1 MKPVLDEM
9 MEENKVSP
17 NQRLMQ
23 TLRHFLF
30 GLATFIL
37 FIFITFVQV
46 SDFLYFFYSKISG
59 GFNRKSSSH
68 FSSVQTTKFTRHV

>member
-1 MKPVLDEM
+1 MDEGR
-9 MEENKVSP
+9 EEHRVSP

-37 FIFITFVQV
+37 FIVITFVEV
-46 SDFLYFFYSKISG
+46 SDFLYFLFFG
-59 GFNRKSSSH
+59 
-68 FSSVQTTKFTRHV
+68 